1 MDTTKYRIFLRILET
16 GSLTAAGE
24 EAGYSPSGITR
35 MMDSLEKEIG
45 FPLLSRSSHGIR
57 LTKEGETLLPAIQEI
72 AAAEDRAENIRNSLL
87 SLITGDLTIGSYFST
102 AARWLPSILSLY
114 SRRYPHVRIHL
125 KEWGNRECLE
135 GLASGALSCAFLNRP
150 THFKGDWIPLK
161 EDRLMVWI
169 PKNHPLA
176 EKEAIDPQDL
186 DGVPFVHILPHEDTD
201 VDAFLRRHHVHPD
214 FRLSTVSN
222 YTAWCMV
229 EGGLGLS
236 INNELM
242 SEGWQGSVTVRPFTT
257 GDTITLGLAVP
268 SLSAA
273 SPALKKWVEVTK
285 AWMGKQGD
293 SEIVR

>member
-1 MDTTKYRIFLRILET
+1 
-16 GSLTAAGE
+16 
-24 EAGYSPSGITR
+24 
-35 MMDSLEKEIG
+35 
-45 FPLLSRSSHGIR
+45 
-57 LTKEGETLLPAIQEI
+57 
-72 AAAEDRAENIRNSLL
+72 
-87 SLITGDLTIGSYFST
+87 
-102 AARWLPSILSLY
+102 
-114 SRRYPHVRIHL
+114 
-125 KEWGNRECLE
+125 
-135 GLASGALSCAFLNRP
+135 
-150 THFKGDWIPLK
+150 
-161 EDRLMVWI
+161 MVWI

-285 AWMGKQGD
+285 EWMGKQGN
-293 SEIVR
+293 SEIVG